1 MISGRRSKVD
11 ARNQEYHECYS
22 VIFCNYYIYIYIL
35 IFEFDHGAFKLNY
48 RIAQGDNRE
57 CY

>member
-1 MISGRRSKVD
+1 MISDRRSKVD

-48 RIAQGDNRE
+48 RIAR
-57 CY
+57 